1 MRWVIFCFI
10 SCYPFANSCT
20 PEAGFAYEI
29 ENKTELN
36 IKIET
41 FVIDNWVGGGRPGMY
56 EIKAKSKIKLK
67 IDEGK
72 ALGGTDSL
80 VVTFSDGKVKT
91 DVLYSYRTDWVNIY
105 NPARQI
111 ISSCGRNCS
120 RTTYVIDEQD
130 YAEAK

>member
-29 ENKTELN
+29 ENNTTLD
-36 IKIET
+36 IKVET
-41 FVIDNWVGGGRPGMY
+41 FVLIGGGRPRKY
-56 EIKAKSKIKLK
+56 EINAKSKID
-67 IDEGK
+67 IGYYGEN
-72 ALGGTDSL
+72 LGGTDS
-80 VVTFSDGKVKT
+80 VVVIFSDGKVKS
-91 DVLYSYRTDWVNIY
+91 DVLYKYRADWVNIY

-120 RTTYVIDEQD
+120 RTTYVIDEKD